1 MDSAAEN
8 GNSAVAS
15 TGMIALY
22 AVIGSLAVLL
32 CIVVV
37 VTCIRKEIQKR
48 KRETV
53 NMDMLEVSPR
63 YGSSLNRQR
72 SISLI
77 DINAHPEI
85 STVHR
90 RESVDSIPRLL
101 SLSCEIP
108 RQQIVNLDVEARQYR
123 ASTSIQRYMK
133 SVGLVKDQ
141 IDVWDETTDEEIEDS
156 PKKGLKYKKTRPRS
170 RSTDSHSKSILVQSI
185 SLSDSEDEKSNKLK
199 GKNKIQEEATSD
211 TDDKSVASKVSRS
224 SKVSKVSRTS
234 KKSATTRHRVESD
247 SEEEYS
253 SDSDHKHK
261 KIKHNNNDNANQ
273 SPKKKKKRQTKER
286 KPSSRKLL
294 QTSASS
300 GSAENV

>member
-1 MDSAAEN
+1 METASENGDSAVT
-8 GNSAVAS
+8 SS
-15 TGMIALY
+15 GMIALY
-22 AVIGSLAVLL
+22 AIIGSLAVLL
-32 CIVVV
+32 CVVAAV
-37 VTCIRKEIQKR
+37 SCIRKEIRRR

-53 NMDMLEVSPR
+53 NMDSLEVPAR

-85 STVHR
+85 SKVHR

-108 RQQIVNLDVEARQYR
+108 RQPIGDLDVEARQYR

-133 SVGLVKDQ
+133 SKGLVKDQ
-141 IDVWDETTDEEIEDS
+141 IDVWDETDEEVEEA
-156 PKKGLKYKKTRPRS
+156 PKKGLKYKKSRPRS

-185 SLSDSEDEKSNKLK
+185 SLSDSEGENKNNK
-199 GKNKIQEEATSD
+199 GKAKIRDSASD
-211 TDDKSVASKVSRS
+211 TDDRSIASKVSKS
-224 SKVSKVSRTS
+224 SKISKVSRTS
-234 KKSATTRHRVESD
+234 KKSATTRHQVESD

-253 SDSDHKHK
+253 TDSDHKRK
-261 KIKHNNNDNANQ
+261 KTKHNNNDNNSNTTSQ
-273 SPKKKKKRQTKER
+273 PSKKKKHKKVR
-286 KPSSRKLL
+286 KPSSRNLL

-300 GSAENV
+300 GSTTDV